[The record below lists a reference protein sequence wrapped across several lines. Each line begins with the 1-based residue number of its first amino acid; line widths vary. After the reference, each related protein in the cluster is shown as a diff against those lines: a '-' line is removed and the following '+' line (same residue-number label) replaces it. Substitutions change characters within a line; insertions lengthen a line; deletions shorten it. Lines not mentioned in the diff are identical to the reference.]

1 MPCDQI
7 VLCKIEITATNADL
21 LTAALETL
29 IARKELRLWDLNAES
44 AAQLAGRIQAS
55 GFIRVVSGKES
66 LADRIKQEYSRQAV
80 QAAARKFGWRVQEKT
95 PQKLTVTRRV

>member
-7 VLCKIEITATNADL
+7 ILNRVKIEAANLDL
-21 LTAALETL
+21 LTLALETL
-29 IARKELRLWDLNAES
+29 VAQGKWARSNRES
-44 AAQLAGRIQAS
+44 VRQEVERIIRQGFVSLPAGQ
-55 GFIRVVSGKES
+55 EH

-80 QAAARKFGWRVQEKT
+80 MAASRKFGWRVQEKT

>member
-7 VLCKIEITATNADL
+7 VLCKIEIAAVNADL
-21 LTAALETL
+21 LTLALETL
-29 IARKELRLWDLNAES
+29 IAQGFLPRYGLGVGRVSEL
-44 AAQLAGRIQAS
+44 AARIIKQ
-55 GFIRVVSGKES
+55 GFVSLPVGQEH

-95 PQKLTVTRRV
+95 PQKLVATRRV

>member
-7 VLCKIEITATNADL
+7 VLCNIEIAATNADL
-21 LTAALETL
+21 LTLALETL
-29 IARKELRLWDLNAES
+29 IEQGKWARSNRESVRQEAERIIRRGFVS
-44 AAQLAGRIQAS
+44 LPAGQ
-55 GFIRVVSGKES
+55 EH

-80 QAAARKFGWRVQEKT
+80 QAAARKFGWRIQQKT